1 MSQQDLQTVREGYEA
16 FSRKDIPGVL
26 ERFDPQIEWTEPGG
40 GGAPAGTFR
49 GPGAIAE
56 GVFSLIPPMF
66 DEFNP
71 DPEQFIDA
79 GDHVVVVGRFRGRSK
94 RGVVLDAPFVHVW
107 TMRNGKAAWFTN
119 YVEQAVWKL
128 AWGGGEA

>member
-1 MSQQDLQTVREGYEA
+1 MSQQDVQIVREGYET

-40 GGAPAGTFR
+40 GGAPGGTFR
-49 GPGAIAE
+49 GPQAVAQA
-56 GVFSLIPPMF
+56 VFSAIPERF

-71 DPEQFIDA
+71 ATEQFIDA

-94 RGVVLDAPFVHVW
+94 RGAVLDASFVHVW
-107 TMRNGKAAWFTN
+107 KMSGGKATHFTN
-119 YVEQAVWKL
+119 YVDESAWKR
-128 AWGGGEA
+128 AWGGE